1 MSTRDGSD
9 DKVFVDFLGN
19 GMDIQ
24 ESGFVGACSDVDS
37 YEKINRIGEGTYG
50 IVYRAQHKKT
60 KQLVAL
66 KRMRVN
72 VSEGTQGLP
81 LSSFREIALLKRLRH
96 RNIVSVMEIAA
107 GHSIDS
113 IFMVMEYCDYD
124 LGTLLDNMKT
134 PFTKSEVKGLLHQLL
149 QGLEYCHNN
158 YVIHRDLKPP
168 NALLTRSGELK
179 IADFGLARLFHEPR
193 RPMTPQ
199 VATLWYRAPE
209 LILGSSEYT
218 KAIDL
223 WSVGC
228 IFGELLIHE
237 PFMPGRNEK
246 EQMELIAK
254 MIGAPNERIWPG
266 YCQLPLA
273 PDVRLAEN
281 KYNNLKLAVRNVS
294 QQTILLLNSLLTYD
308 PRKRI
313 SVQAALDHPYFFEM
327 PAATSLAFR

>member
-1 MSTRDGSD
+1 MSSSD
-9 DKVFVDFLGN
+9 DVFVDFSGN
-19 GMDIQ
+19 IMAVP
-24 ESGFVGACSDVDS
+24 ESGFIGACADVDE
-37 YEKINRIGEGTYG
+37 YEKISRIGEGTYG
-50 IVYRAQHKKT
+50 IVYQARHKTT
-60 KQLVAL
+60 KRLVAL

-72 VSEGTQGLP
+72 VSDSSQGLP
-81 LSSFREIALLKRLRH
+81 LSSFREIALLKGLKH
-96 RNIVSVMEIAA
+96 QNIVNVIEIAV

-124 LGTLLDNMKT
+124 LGSLLDNMKT
-134 PFTKSEVKGLLHQLL
+134 PFTESEVKGLLHQLL
-149 QGLEYCHNN
+149 RGLEYCHNN
-158 YVIHRDLKPP
+158 YIIHRDLKPP

-228 IFGELLIHE
+228 IFGELLIHK
-237 PFMPGRNEK
+237 PFMPGRNEQ
-246 EQMELIAK
+246 EQMELIVD
-254 MIGAPNERIWPG
+254 MIGAPNGRIWPG
-266 YCQLPLA
+266 YRQLPLA
-273 PDVRLAEN
+273 PDMRLPEN
-281 KYNNLKLAVRNVS
+281 KYNNLKRVVRDVS
-294 QQTILLLNSLLTYD
+294 DQTILLLNSFITYD

-313 SVQAALDHPYFFEM
+313 TVQAALDHPYFFEM
-327 PAATSLAFR
+327 PAATGLTFR

>member
-1 MSTRDGSD
+1 MAVPEG
-9 DKVFVDFLGN
+9 
-19 GMDIQ
+19 
-24 ESGFVGACSDVDS
+24 GFVGTCSDVDE
-37 YEKINRIGEGTYG
+37 YEKVNRIGEGTYG
-50 IVYRAQHKKT
+50 IVYRARHKKT

-66 KRMRVN
+66 KRMRVDVN
-72 VSEGTQGLP
+72 DNSQGLP

-96 RNIVSVMEIAA
+96 PNIVNVIEIAA

-113 IFMVMEYCDYD
+113 IFMVMEYCDND
-124 LGTLLDNMKT
+124 LGTLLDNMRT
-134 PFTKSEVKGLLHQLL
+134 PFTESEVKGLLHQLL
-149 QGLEYCHNN
+149 RGLEYCHNN

-168 NALLTRSGELK
+168 NVLLTRAGELK
-179 IADFGLARLFHEPR
+179 VADFGLARLFHEPR

-209 LILGSSEYT
+209 LILGSSDYT

-228 IFGELLIHE
+228 MFGELLVHR
-237 PFMPGRNEK
+237 PFMPGRGEQ

-266 YCQLPLA
+266 YHQLPLA
-273 PDVRLAEN
+273 PDIRIPEN
-281 KYNNLKLAVRNVS
+281 KYNKLKLAVRGVS
-294 QQTILLLNSLLTYD
+294 EQTILLLNAFLTYD

-327 PAATSLAFR
+327 PAATRMTLR